1 MNDAKLDFIQ
11 NLKPNYDLIKVV
23 KHCVEKKIQNNTDA
37 YHVVTRTNVN
47 ENNSPIS
54 SKALLSLY
62 KTAYDLMYDYIKN
75 LQIKPNTNQTFK
87 ILKKKL
93 ELREL
98 KKNPK
103 PQECKEFFFENC
115 PQFLGDHA
123 PVHAQKGFDIIDE
136 NGNVYHDFVHVYP
149 FEYPSKIDCRLYLN
163 TTPENSCKIGE
174 LLLKECYKKHLRVY
188 FKFDTSGL
196 RNDTM
201 LLYTSYER
209 VNDFVE
215 MLEQIRNKHPQL
227 FVGAEKTSLLTARV
241 NDFIAYG
248 EEPEYTHSSFNSER
262 CDAIDNFVDSQLS
275 KARMSIKS
283 YNGVI
288 QTSKGEKLELRY
300 YIIYRL
306 KESFMES
313 LAQTQQNIK
322 NKIYPN
328 NLDKKNLKSYIE
340 IQNNIF
346 ATCQA
351 NMPQYAVEQ
360 IEKQTDRILNNL
372 KFGARASSTYTLYF
386 KTTKTELFNFE
397 KDYIDKQMKTRG
409 YLEYPVTV
417 HFNIEEKL
425 FSVFGSKQKILNEAT
440 LENLEPFF
448 EKNHCSVNNHFLN
461 TETEAQLKTLSV

>member
-1 MNDAKLDFIQ
+1 MSDAKLDFIQ
-11 NLKPNYDLIKVV
+11 SLTPNYDLTKVV
-23 KHCVEKKIQNNTDA
+23 KHCIEKKIQNNTDA
-37 YHVVTRTNVN
+37 YHVVTRTNIN
-47 ENNSPIS
+47 TNNSPIS

-75 LQIKPNTNQTFK
+75 LQVKPNTSQTFK
-87 ILKKKL
+87 ILRKKF

-103 PQECKEFFFENC
+103 PQECREFFFEIC
-115 PQFLGDHA
+115 PQILGDHA
-123 PVHAQKGFDIIDE
+123 PVHAQQGNDPIDI
-136 NGNVYHDFVHVYP
+136 NGNVYRDFIHVYP

-174 LLLKECYKKHLRVY
+174 LLLKESYKKHLRVY
-188 FKFDTSGL
+188 FKFDTSGF

-209 VNDFVE
+209 VNDFIQI
-215 MLEQIRNKHPQL
+215 LEEIKNKYPQL
-227 FVGAEKTSLLTARV
+227 FVGAEKAGLLTARV
-241 NDFIAYG
+241 NDFLAYG
-248 EEPEYTHSSFNSER
+248 EEPEYKHSSFNSER

-275 KARMSIKS
+275 KARMSIKN

-288 QTSKGEKLELRY
+288 QTSKGEKLELRD

-306 KESFMES
+306 KETFMET
-313 LAQTQQNIK
+313 LAQIQENIK
-322 NKIYPN
+322 NKIYPD

-346 ATCQA
+346 NSCQT
-351 NMPQYAVEQ
+351 NMPQYTIEQ
-360 IEKQTDRILNNL
+360 IEKQADRILNNL

-386 KTTKTELFNFE
+386 KTTKSELFNFD

-417 HFNIEEKL
+417 HYNIEEKL
-425 FSVFGSKQKILNEAT
+425 FSVFGAKQKILNAAT
-440 LENLEPFF
+440 LENLQPFF
-448 EKNHCSVNNHFLN
+448 EQTHCSVNNHFLN
-461 TETEAQLKTLSV
+461 TETEAQLKGLSA